1 MKKTYLILF
10 LLVSFVGACSKPDPI
25 LPGLRTPVFGTSEPV
40 LLGNI
45 PTDVVADSFNRIKT
59 PEKQTKYEQNLNNE
73 VFEVSA
79 DGAKRKIFAGF
90 PTETKIDSPRIP
102 VLYKNFI
109 YIGLTTGEVIKL
121 NPKTKNIEWIADIY
135 KDMDML
141 SVGSVLDV
149 VASPVIDEDR
159 LFAGG
164 MGRAFCQINISNGD
178 KKWCADI
185 SVATPFLIA
194 GDIAF
199 VVGTDSRLYAINTK
213 NGGIY
218 WITDVKK
225 SVQPRMEIEDEKYFV
240 IVGKQWFDV
249 TSGVDDD

>member
-1 MKKTYLILF
+1 MKKTHLILF
-10 LLVSFVGACSKPDPI
+10 LLVLFLGACSKPDPI
-25 LPGLRTPVFGTSEPV
+25 LPGIRTPVFGTSEPA
-40 LLGNI
+40 LLGEI
-45 PTDVVADSFNRIKT
+45 PADVVASSFDRIKT
-59 PEKQTKYEQNLNNE
+59 PEQQTKYEQNLNNE
-73 VFEVSA
+73 VFELSV
-79 DGAKRKIFAGF
+79 DGEKRKIFAGF
-90 PTETKIDSPRIP
+90 PTETKIDVPRIP

-149 VASPVIDEDR
+149 VAPLIIDEDR

-164 MGRAFCQINISNGD
+164 MGRAFCYINISNGD
-178 KKWCADI
+178 KKWCNDI

-199 VVGTDSRLYAINTK
+199 VVGTDSRLYAMDTK
-213 NGGIY
+213 TGGLY

-225 SVQPRMEIEDEKYFV
+225 SVQPRMEIEDGKYFV
-240 IVGKQWFDV
+240 IVGRQWFNA
-249 TSGVDDD
+249 TSGADDD

>member
-25 LPGLRTPVFGTSEPV
+25 LPGVRTPVFGTSEPV

-45 PTDVVADSFNRIKT
+45 PTNVVADSFDRIKT
-59 PEKQTKYEQNLNNE
+59 PEQQTKYEQNLNNE
-73 VFEVSA
+73 VFEVSV

-90 PTETKIDSPRIP
+90 PTETKIDAPRIP

-149 VASPVIDEDR
+149 VAPPVIDEDR

-178 KKWCADI
+178 KKWCTDI
-185 SVATPFLIA
+185 SVASPFLIA
-194 GDIAF
+194 GDVAF

-225 SVQPRMEIEDEKYFV
+225 SVQPRMKIEDGKYFV
-240 IVGKQWFDV
+240 IVGRQWFDA
-249 TSGVDDD
+249 TSGADDD